1 MRGVWIENDVW
12 ILHVAGSGLLP
23 RAELSAPWHQVLQ
36 HPDEQQRPSQVG
48 RLWVG
53 QVVKNK
59 YSRLECWCVAHVAT
73 SFRLYNAEDKERPY
87 TNKVITLWYRWV
99 NIYVETKFWCWCCP
113 IKKSLSENESDQ
125 YVWRPPELLLGEER
139 YGPAID
145 VWSCGCIL
153 GELFE
158 KKPLFQVHLLSPD
171 FVPAFNSKHQQWKV
185 CVMFF
190 SSGKWGVCS
199 AYGNQQDVWHT
210 LPLRLAWGDNMIKTV
225 LRTPQFDS
233 TYRKRW

>member
-99 NIYVETKFWCWCCP
+99 NIWRDKILMLMLSHQKILIRKWKWPICVKATGAVAGWGALWACHRCVELWLHPWGALWEETP
-113 IKKSLSENESDQ
+113 LS
-125 YVWRPPELLLGEER
+125 G
-139 YGPAID
+139 AI
-145 VWSCGCIL
+145 V
-153 GELFE
+153 
-158 KKPLFQVHLLSPD
+158 
-171 FVPAFNSKHQQWKV
+171 VP
-185 CVMFF
+185 
-190 SSGKWGVCS
+190 
-199 AYGNQQDVWHT
+199 
-210 LPLRLAWGDNMIKTV
+210 RLCAC
-225 LRTPQFDS
+225 F
-233 TYRKRW
+233 